1 MHPILRLIGIVFV
14 FFVALVAWATLGG
27 VTDSR
32 SNQQQYALEGS
43 VADLWGSPQVQKAPS
58 FELHWE
64 TTEYDLKDV
73 YDAKGRKTTIQ
84 VPRAVPHQ
92 LDLSPVST
100 RLTADLHL
108 DERRKGLLWFP
119 LYDVAFDGTW
129 TLKNPADAE
138 RWLTITFPF
147 PDERGLYDG
156 FRFVVD
162 GEDIAARLR
171 PESGVVSTSVLV
183 PANGTATFGAG
194 YRSRGMSTWTY
205 QPTEGVG
212 QVEDFQLAMTTDFA
226 AIDYPSMAMSPT
238 TRTEQGGGWRLD
250 WTFDRLVTG
259 YTMGMVMP
267 TRVQPGELASE
278 LSFSA
283 PISLGLFFLW
293 IYVLGLLKGI
303 EIHPVNYLFIAAAFF
318 SFNLLFAYT
327 ADHFEVERAFVVA
340 SAVSVVLVVSYLRL
354 VVGARFALLEA
365 GVAQVLYQVG
375 FSTAHFFEGYTG
387 LTITVLGI
395 LTLFALMQLTG
406 RIQWSELL
414 RGKPTAP
421 AAPTPAPAPVP
432 AG

>member
-1 MHPILRLIGIVFV
+1 LRLIGIAFV
-14 FFVALVAWATLGG
+14 FILALVAWATLGG
-27 VTDSR
+27 VTSSR
-32 SNQQQYALEGS
+32 AGQQQWALEGS

-58 FELHWE
+58 FQLRWE
-64 TTEYDLKDV
+64 VTEYDLKDV

-84 VPRAVPHQ
+84 VPRAVPKS
-92 LDLSPVST
+92 LALSPSST
-100 RLTADLHL
+100 RVRADLHL
-108 DERRKGLLWFP
+108 DERRKGLVWFP
-119 LYDVAFDGTW
+119 LYDVDFEGTW
-129 TLKNPADAE
+129 TLTNPTAE
-138 RWLTITFPF
+138 DRWLAITFPF

-162 GEDIAARLR
+162 GEDVAARLR
-171 PESGVVSTSVLV
+171 PEAGVV
-183 PANGTATFGAG
+183 ATTVALPPGATVSFAAA

-205 QPTEGVG
+205 APTEGVG

-226 AIDYPSMAMSPT
+226 AIDYPAMAMSPT
-238 TRTEQGGGWRLD
+238 TRSDEGQGWKLD
-250 WTFDRLVTG
+250 WVFDRLVTG
-259 YTMGMVMP
+259 YTIGMVMP

-327 ADHFEVERAFVVA
+327 ADHLEVERAFALA
-340 SAVSVVLVVSYLRL
+340 SAVSVLLVASYLRL

-365 GVAQVLYQVG
+365 GIAQVLYQVG
-375 FSTAHFFEGYTG
+375 FGTAHFYEGYTG

-406 RIQWSELL
+406 RIEWGELL
-414 RGKPTAP
+414 RGRSAP
-421 AAPTPAPAPVP
+421 PAVPAPTPAPA
-432 AG
+432 G